1 MEMRRAA
8 AVLCVLAAAA
18 LAACGD
24 GGSPAGVDC
33 PDIFRPMIV
42 VQVTDASTGQPAA
55 EGAGGSIT
63 DGAFTSPLVRYGT
76 DRLAPQATGRPGTY
90 DVVVTRPG
98 FQSWTRSAVHVP
110 AAECGTETVYLE
122 AFLVPG

>member
-1 MEMRRAA
+1 MRRAA
-8 AVLCVLAAAA
+8 AVLCVLAAAAAA

-33 PDIFRPMIV
+33 PDVFRPMIV

-55 EGAGGSIT
+55 EGAGGTISE
-63 DGAFTSPLVRYGT
+63 GAFTSQLIRYGT

-98 FQSWTRSAVHVP
+98 FQSWIRTAVQVP